1 MTNYKFQIP
10 NKFKFS
16 NSQNGQIVVVLV
28 LVMLVAL
35 TIGLAITL
43 RSVSDVTTST
53 QTEQSSRAFSA
64 AEAGIER
71 AIQDGP
77 GAAQTSQFALDNQS
91 NAQVTLSSNLPRDHQ

>member
-1 MTNYKFQIP
+1 MKEEMKNH
-10 NKFKFS
+10 
-16 NSQNGQIVVVLV
+16 QNGQIVVVLV

-71 AIQDGP
+71 AIQAGP
-77 GAAQTSQFALDNQS
+77 TGPQTTSFTLDNQS
-91 NAQVTLSSNLPRDHQ
+91 SAQVVLSANLPRTNQALEYPPV